1 MPPKKGGKRT
11 KRAKKSTAT
20 DTTTKY
26 TPYAADGQV
35 YAVATKMLG
44 NRRLMVKC
52 MDGQEKLAH
61 IPGRFKG
68 RRNWIEVGMVVLI
81 NEMEFRQDNK
91 VDIIYIYDAQ
101 DVRRLQ
107 RSNELG
113 NLLGAEEAEE
123 QDTGFVFGS
132 EEDEAVV
139 IKILL
144 DLFGDDIYMIEGIE
158 RPVAN

>member
-11 KRAKKSTAT
+11 KRTKKSTTT

-26 TPYAADGQV
+26 TPYATEGQV

-61 IPGRFKG
+61 IPGKFKG

-81 NEMEFRQDNK
+81 NVRDYQDDK

-107 RSNELG
+107 RSNELS
-113 NLLGAEEAEE
+113 NLLGTEETEE

-132 EEDEAVV
+132 EDEAVV
-139 IKILL
+139 F
-144 DLFGDDIYMIEGIE
+144 DDNEDDI
-158 RPVAN
+158 NLDDL